1 MNEHKKSIKTLLV
14 SGIALLSMLAGS
26 ATPAMAVVS
35 DPKMAARIES
45 SRRYLQ
51 TQEQQLLREIDSLY
65 FQLRGIDP
73 KSQTNYDIQRIIDQ
87 KYRDLN
93 LVRMDI
99 KDINRIQL

>member
-1 MNEHKKSIKTLLV
+1 MNERRKKIQTILV
-14 SGIALLSMLAGS
+14 SSIALLSLLAGT
-26 ATPAMAVVS
+26 ATPAMAVIS
-35 DPKMAARIES
+35 DPKMAFRIES

-51 TQEQQLLREIDSLY
+51 SQEQQLLRDIDNLNY
-65 FQLRGIDP
+65 QLKGVDP

-99 KDINRIQL
+99 KDINRILL